1 MLNFCGVFDRIT
13 TASVAKTL
21 QSSPTTCP
29 PAGFLGLDSSILG
42 SFGSSSSSATQKA
55 TSAVQR
61 RSPMGRSAWW
71 VQKAGV
77 RWLTMII
84 HKEKHYDYDYDIPI
98 YIVWTYILYIT
109 SYLLGHGKCPYV
121 PPTNALGTNQS
132 ARAGKLWTWVNFAKP
147 ADENCLEGSSD
158 RVQIP

>member
-1 MLNFCGVFDRIT
+1 MLNFCGVFDRIK

-77 RWLTMII
+77 WWLTMII
-84 HKEKHYDYDYDIPI
+84 HKEQHYDYDSDNPI
-98 YIVWTYILYIT
+98 YIYIYTYIHIHYIYSMNIYKIYNILFT
-109 SYLLGHGKCPYV
+109 QTWQMPLRTTDNRFGH
-121 PPTNALGTNQS
+121 QS
-132 ARAGKLWTWVNFAKP
+132 VCSGREKL
-147 ADENCLEGSSD
+147 
-158 RVQIP
+158 

>member
-1 MLNFCGVFDRIT
+1 MAPKHLTVQAGKQISLLPNPQVWKKAIAFQVWQFWFLMLNFGVIDRIK

-21 QSSPTTCP
+21 QISPTTCA

-42 SFGSSSSSATQKA
+42 SFGSSSSATQKA

-77 RWLTMII
+77 QWLPMII
-84 HKEKHYDYDYDIPI
+84 HKEQRYNYDYDISACI
-98 YIVWTYILYIT
+98 YYDYI
-109 SYLLGHGKCPYV
+109 
-121 PPTNALGTNQS
+121 
-132 ARAGKLWTWVNFAKP
+132 
-147 ADENCLEGSSD
+147 
-158 RVQIP
+158 

>member
-84 HKEKHYDYDYDIPI
+84 HKEQHYDYDYDIPI
-98 YIVWTYILYIT
+98 YI
-109 SYLLGHGKCPYV
+109 
-121 PPTNALGTNQS
+121 
-132 ARAGKLWTWVNFAKP
+132 
-147 ADENCLEGSSD
+147 
-158 RVQIP
+158 